1 MNAWATLL
9 NGRTI
14 KENGGGTAV
23 VQATQDNSEAV
34 LEIWKCVW
42 STKTLVAWIFQHD

>member
-1 MNAWATLL
+1 MAEPPYRMAEPPTFS

-34 LEIWKCVW
+34 LEI
-42 STKTLVAWIFQHD
+42 